1 MNFKDTLTSA
11 ELVIATNEVPLIIGE
26 SGIGKT
32 ALARELGRRNNW
44 SLVVIDGNLLKEGE
58 IGGLPTV
65 EDYEAVDSEGGVVRK
80 RTTIYA
86 AHTKLREIDEKILNG
101 EKVLLFIDE
110 INRCDHSVQQELM
123 NLILNREINGYKL
136 HEDVKIL
143 AAMNPSSKYGS
154 DFDYQVVDMDAA
166 QENRFVWLNM
176 ESDPSAWIEWA
187 LGAEIEDKVIEFI
200 STFPEH
206 LHSIKEDDI
215 RATPR
220 SYERVSK
227 SFKVYRES
235 EGAIPRK
242 VFLNVLKGNLG
253 KIIAEEFMSFVEAD
267 HNSLVSFYEVFQG
280 EELSKEVVSRLKEET
295 HTRLYLTAAN
305 ILRGLDKEFP
315 KADDE
320 KKKEYVERL
329 IKILKL
335 YPVDLMVGVMK
346 DMKENYDEIYKVA
359 LDNEAFVEAYFS
371 VYSSVRG

>member
-11 ELVIATNEVPLIIGE
+11 ELVIVTKEVPLIIGE

-80 RTTIYA
+80 KTTIYA

-136 HEDVKIL
+136 HEDVNIL

-187 LGAEIEDKVIEFI
+187 LKAEIEDKVIEFI

-253 KIIAEEFMSFVEAD
+253 NIIAEEFLSFVEAD
-267 HNSLVSFYEVFQG
+267 HNSLVSFDEVFQG
-280 EELSKEVVSRLKEET
+280 KELSEEVIIRLKEET
-295 HTRLYLTAAN
+295 HTRLYLTSAN
-305 ILRGLDKEFP
+305 ILRALDKEFT
-315 KADDE
+315 KAEDD
-320 KKKEYVERL
+320 KKKWYVERL
-329 IKILKL
+329 VEVLKV

-346 DMKENYDEIYKVA
+346 DMKESYEKIYKEA

-371 VYSSVRG
+371 VYSSIRG